1 MSKITVTPD
10 EFVDFVISFLL
21 NKMIHKKEMLG
32 DNERFNDIVERM
44 ERGGLKSHL
53 LQAFLKFDSQQRMQ
67 FKRIKDVFEGKDN
80 VRNTIDILPDRTS
93 KEKAF
98 RNKGDNSFLNEI
110 IKRVIKEARSYRIR
124 TGCLISNDK
133 MERLIDKV
141 LTEEYNKES
150 K

>member
-1 MSKITVTPD
+1 MKWWNPDIWGTKSIT
-10 EFVDFVISFLL
+10 EEI
-21 NKMIHKKEMLG
+21 
-32 DNERFNDIVERM
+32 
-44 ERGGLKSHL
+44 
-53 LQAFLKFDSQQRMQ
+53 
-67 FKRIKDVFEGKDN
+67 
-80 VRNTIDILPDRTS
+80 
-93 KEKAF
+93 KAF